1 MKISTA
7 KQYRPYWKNIFS
19 QLQNYFDLYGWNNFS
34 QLSIAY
40 WRINV
45 QRLSCHLF
53 LDLLRDLK
61 TFLLSQISQTKTKS
75 VY

>member
-7 KQYRPYWKNIFS
+7 KQYRPNWKNIFS
-19 QLQNYFDLYGWNNFS
+19 QLQNYFS

-40 WRINV
+40 WRINI

-61 TFLLSQISQTKTKS
+61 TFLLSQISQTKTKP

>member
-7 KQYRPYWKNIFS
+7 KQYRPNWKKIFS
-19 QLQNYFDLYGWNNFS
+19 QLQNYFFT
-34 QLSIAY
+34 IK
-40 WRINV
+40 
-45 QRLSCHLF
+45 CHLF

>member
-7 KQYRPYWKNIFS
+7 KQYRANWKNIFS
-19 QLQNYFDLYGWNNFS
+19 QLQNYFFTIKYSLLANKYTKAF
-34 QLSIAY
+34 LSP
-40 WRINV
+40 
-45 QRLSCHLF
+45 F

>member
-7 KQYRPYWKNIFS
+7 KQYRPNWKIFFP
-19 QLQNYFDLYGWNNFS
+19 NYKIIFS

-40 WRINV
+40 WRINI

>member
-7 KQYRPYWKNIFS
+7 KQYRPNWKKIFS
-19 QLQNYFDLYGWNNFS
+19 QLQNYFS

-40 WRINV
+40 WRINI

>member
-7 KQYRPYWKNIFS
+7 KQYRPNWKKFFP
-19 QLQNYFDLYGWNNFS
+19 NYKIIFS

-40 WRINV
+40 WRINI